1 MSGVGLPSASGCK
14 DPGYVYKKRPASG
27 GLFLLVGEEVW
38 GIFSE
43 KKSKSR
49 GGVLRPP
56 IKCRVPK
63 SKKKCLEA
71 LYVKGLS
78 RVKSRRLLATFLG
91 FFGDFFKNNTKIVA
105 LNAYLCYYC
114 FIKF

>member
-49 GGVLRPP
+49 GGTTTPL
-56 IKCRVPK
+56 IVPSAK
-63 SKKKCLEA
+63 LAFFHNLFKKKRI
-71 LYVKGLS
+71 KSS
-78 RVKSRRLLATFLG
+78 RIEFVF
-91 FFGDFFKNNTKIVA
+91 
-105 LNAYLCYYC
+105 
-114 FIKF
+114 

>member
-1 MSGVGLPSASGCK
+1 MSGAGLPSASGCK

-49 GGVLRPP
+49 GGTTTPLLSAECQIEKKSALSLRAT
-56 IKCRVPK
+56 RV
-63 SKKKCLEA
+63 
-71 LYVKGLS
+71 
-78 RVKSRRLLATFLG
+78 
-91 FFGDFFKNNTKIVA
+91 
-105 LNAYLCYYC
+105 
-114 FIKF
+114 

>member
-1 MSGVGLPSASGCK
+1 ML
-14 DPGYVYKKRPASG
+14 
-27 GLFLLVGEEVW
+27 
-38 GIFSE
+38 
-43 KKSKSR
+43 SR
-49 GGVLRPP
+49 GDFFGEKIRLLGGYYDPP

-71 LYVKGLS
+71 LYIKGLS

>member
-49 GGVLRPP
+49 GGTTTPLR
-56 IKCRVPK
+56 CRVPK
-63 SKKKCLEA
+63 RGKI
-71 LYVKGLS
+71 
-78 RVKSRRLLATFLG
+78 RVQA
-91 FFGDFFKNNTKIVA
+91 
-105 LNAYLCYYC
+105 
-114 FIKF
+114 